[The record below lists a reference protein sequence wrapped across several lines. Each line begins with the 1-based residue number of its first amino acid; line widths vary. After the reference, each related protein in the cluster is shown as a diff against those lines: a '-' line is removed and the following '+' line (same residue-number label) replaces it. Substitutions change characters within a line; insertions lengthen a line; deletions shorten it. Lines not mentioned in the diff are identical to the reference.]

1 MDALKNVLYISY
13 DGMTDS
19 LGQSQVL
26 PYLKGLSKL
35 GYKISLISCEKPER
49 FTQFEQQIQ
58 KICDDSKIDWHPI
71 KYTKKPPLLST
82 LWDLRKMKRKAKEL
96 HRINQFQLVH
106 CRSYIAGLAG
116 LMMQKKYATKFVFD
130 MRGFWADERI
140 DGGIWKLSNPIF
152 KFVYTYF
159 KKKEKELLIYA
170 DQIIS
175 LTENG
180 KTEIES
186 WNIPRVKSN
195 KITVIPCC
203 VDLSIFNPEKI
214 SKEQITDLKQTLGI
228 TNKDYILGYVG
239 SIGTWYMLPEMLD
252 FFKVLKQEKPNTKF
266 LFVTNENPNII
277 ISLASTKGIQSS
289 DMIITSCLHS
299 EVPLHI
305 STFDESLFFIKP
317 SYSKKASSPT
327 KQGEI
332 MAMGIPLTCNSNV
345 GDTDTI
351 ITNYCSGEIVTE
363 FTEKA
368 YLELLKKASLFDK
381 EKTIKGAEN
390 YFSLENGIKK
400 YAAIYQ
406 KLID

>member
-26 PYLKGLSKL
+26 PYLKGLSQL
-35 GYKISLISCEKPER
+35 GYSITLISCEKPER
-49 FTQFEQQIQ
+49 FAQFEQQIQ
-58 KICDDSKIDWHPI
+58 KICDESWIDWHPV

-82 LWDLRKMKRKAKEL
+82 LWDLRIIKKKAKEL
-96 HRINQFQLVH
+96 HKIKQFQLVH
-106 CRSYIAGLAG
+106 CRSYIAGIAG
-116 LMMQKKYATKFVFD
+116 LMMKRRFATKFVFD

-140 DGGIWKLSNPIF
+140 DGNIWKLSNPVF
-152 KFVYTYF
+152 KLVYTYF
-159 KKKEKELLIYA
+159 KKKEKELLINA

-186 WNIPRVKSN
+186 WKVPTVNHE

-203 VDLSIFNPEKI
+203 VDLSLFNPKKI
-214 SKEQITDLKQTLGI
+214 SKEQITKLKQTLGI
-228 TNKDYILGYVG
+228 TNQDFILGYVG

-252 FFKVLKQEKPNTKF
+252 YFKILKQEKANAKF
-266 LFVTNENPNII
+266 LFVTNENPSTIT
-277 ISLASTKGIQSS
+277 SLAATKGISTS
-289 DMIITSCLHS
+289 DIIITSCLHS

-305 STFDESLFFIKP
+305 SIFDTSIFFIKP

-332 MAMGIPLTCNSNV
+332 MAMGIPLICNANV
-345 GDTDTI
+345 GDTDKI
-351 ITNYCSGEIVTE
+351 VTNYCSGEIVSY

-368 YLELLKKASLFDK
+368 YLDVLKKESAFDK
-381 EKTIKGAEN
+381 EKTIKGAED

-400 YAAIYQ
+400 YAVIYQ
-406 KLID
+406 KLIG